1 MDKVLDAL
9 TDAAKW
15 FINLFE
21 LGGKQFMGYVTGII
35 PTLVVLI
42 TFVYAIIAVIGEE
55 RVNRAAQKLGRFFL
69 FRYTLLP
76 LLAMFTLC
84 NPMAY
89 TMGRFLEEKHKP
101 AFYDAAVSF
110 CHPITGLF
118 PHANGNELFVFL
130 GIAQGVKSLGYSEM
144 PLAIRY
150 FLVGLIVILI
160 RGIVTER
167 LTLVFLKREAR

>member
-1 MDKVLDAL
+1 MDFLVSIAEK
-9 TDAAKW
+9 
-15 FINLFE
+15 FISLFN
-21 LGGKQFMGYVTGII
+21 LGGEQFMGYVTGII

-42 TFVYAIIAVIGEE
+42 TFVNALIALIGEE
-55 RVNRAAQKLGRFFL
+55 RFDRVAKACTKFFVL
-69 FRYTLLP
+69 RYTVLP
-76 LLAMFTLC
+76 ILSMFVLC

-89 TMGRFLEEKHKP
+89 TMGRFVEEKYKP

-118 PHANGNELFVFL
+118 PHANAGEYFVYG
-130 GIAQGVKSLGYSEM
+130 GIAAGITTLGLSAT

-150 FLVGLIVILI
+150 FLVGVVVILI

-167 LTLVFLKREAR
+167 LTAMFMKREAK